1 MQELHD
7 LQLITACEGPLALND
22 YAFELCRDLLPPDGA
37 RFCQQVRRYGDYVAK
52 VAKEPDYQAENPLK
66 LILPFLKAHGL
77 TNAQISEHAHQQL
90 MLVPDATGAYNFLH
104 AQRFPIFALSTGYRQ
119 FAVAAAKKL
128 GFSPKN
134 IFAAELDLDHYKIS
148 EAEKAELLGCQQEI
162 AQAPDIV
169 PPPEAVS
176 PEDLPPPVREAVQVC
191 DRIFKE
197 KVPQMEIGALY
208 QEVQLLGGPEKAR
221 AVSEILTRS
230 DLTLKDTIYVG
241 DGLSDVQVLE
251 AVKTGG
257 GLGISFNGD
266 INAIKAAEVCLIADN
281 AWPIALIASV
291 FVLWGKEGIMEIATK
306 GQAGASRYLV
316 LPEAV
321 IDYLMQG
328 LKGRNFNL
336 YASNARDPETTAQ
349 ESMAMQAKLR
359 GAALAGGTD

>member
-1 MQELHD
+1 MPPSSSACLIELRMI
-7 LQLITACEGPLALND
+7 LSG
-22 YAFELCRDLLPPDGA
+22 
-37 RFCQQVRRYGDYVAK
+37 VRRPVSK
-52 VAKEPDYQAENPLK
+52 SRTV
-66 LILPFLKAHGL
+66 F
-77 TNAQISEHAHQQL
+77 SE
-90 MLVPDATGAYNFLH
+90 G
-104 AQRFPIFALSTGYRQ
+104 
-119 FAVAAAKKL
+119 
-128 GFSPKN
+128 
-134 IFAAELDLDHYKIS
+134 
-148 EAEKAELLGCQQEI
+148 
-162 AQAPDIV
+162 
-169 PPPEAVS
+169 
-176 PEDLPPPVREAVQVC
+176 AVQH
-191 DRIFKE
+191 R
-197 KVPQMEIGALY
+197 
-208 QEVQLLGGPEKAR
+208 
-221 AVSEILTRS
+221 
-230 DLTLKDTIYVG
+230 KD
-241 DGLSDVQVLE
+241 DVQVLE
-251 AVKTGG
+251 AGKTGG